1 MEKICFEKEKLTE
14 LEKQMNFS
22 RERVSRTLKTE
33 EAEMLK
39 RRCLE
44 LQDTVDAQ
52 RFLVDNLEFQ
62 QLEVSFSLVL
72 SASSVFSVS
81 FILSGSLVH
90 SVHFTLSVNHIRYV
104 ILVLVNFVLSVNSLF
119 LSMWY

>member
-72 SASSVFSVS
+72 SVLITFVMSVS
-81 FILSGSLVH
+81 F
-90 SVHFTLSVNHIRYV
+90 
-104 ILVLVNFVLSVNSLF
+104 F
-119 LSMWY
+119 L